1 MTMFSNS
8 AKRSLNKFATVSVI
22 AILAVY
28 SANTAMAQ
36 EAIGDDEGDIVV
48 TGSILQAQQASVA
61 AKRNAD
67 NVIDVASADS
77 VGRFPDENTAAALA
91 RLPGVAV
98 QRDQG
103 QARYIQVRGAP
114 NRWTS
119 VSIDGIP
126 QTGVDESGGTRA
138 YRFDSVPAVLLSE
151 LRVNKSMTPD
161 LTAEAITANVDMRTY
176 SPLSQ
181 KGLNVS
187 GDIGYGFMDLGN
199 GEQRQGSMRA
209 SWSNGTFGMVLGG
222 SHYKRQQTTDN
233 REAEYDAL
241 GPINIDIRSYLLDR
255 ANNSMFGAI
264 EFAPSDGLKF
274 YVRGTY
280 TEFKDD
286 EQRNAYQLDLNRG
299 TGTRGLLTGDLV
311 GVRMTAA
318 FNDGK
323 YRNKNTILASGAD
336 YDNGNGLLANVA
348 LGYTKTENT
357 TNLPLVQASTSGL
370 NSPSVHYDR
379 SGDARFPIV
388 QLYSTVLNGTTQA
401 RGSAL
406 TTFNQTTLNAVS
418 AIAIPI
424 IQSTVSDAYTAKVDL
439 TKESDGLLLKAGIY
453 GSKRDIDGNTL
464 AVGSVLPLGATG
476 FNVNNYVTDQPW
488 NTGFPLGFSLN
499 NVDNPRLNRDLQAAL
514 TGLGFN
520 PNNAIPA
527 ASRYVQEEQIGAAYA
542 MAQLDMGALQ
552 ITGGARLE
560 YYQLDNSGTA
570 LIGTSA
576 TPLSNSSDYLD
587 IFPSLNLRFNA
598 SDDLVFRV
606 AGQRGV
612 TRPAYAAIRVGSSV
626 SDVNQTIAGGNPFL
640 VPETTWGTDAS
651 AEYYLPG
658 NGIISVAAF
667 YRAVDNVLYSSSRV
681 IGDDLYNSNGVDR
694 SGYRLTSTFNG
705 TNGNL
710 YGVEF
715 NIEHQLDFLPGL
727 LSGFGVQANV
737 TLLGGDFD
745 AQQPDGTTN
754 KAPFQGL
761 SDTVANAS
769 VFYEKGGLSAR
780 VSYQWRSDYL
790 DTLGGFGAGEFRQ
803 GYENLD
809 ITLRYELTKNI
820 TLFADLANI
829 TNEIYSAYEGTKET
843 PAEVEQIGSRY
854 LFGMRFNF

>member
-1 MTMFSNS
+1 MARIVT
-8 AKRSLNKFATVSVI
+8 LNTKLVLLLGTALSFTEAP
-22 AILAVY
+22 
-28 SANTAMAQ
+28 AMAQ
-36 EAIGDDEGDIVV
+36 DASGEASDEGEIIV
-48 TGSILQAQQASVA
+48 TGSILQSQQASVE
-61 AKRNAD
+61 AKRDAD
-67 NVIDVASADS
+67 NVVDIASADA

-126 QTGVDESGGTRA
+126 QTGVDESGDTRS
-138 YRFDSVPAVLLSE
+138 YRFDSIPAVLLSE
-151 LRVNKSMTPD
+151 LRVNKSLTPD
-161 LTAEAITANVDMRTY
+161 ITAEAITANVDMRTY
-176 SPLSQ
+176 SPLSKQ
-181 KGLNVS
+181 GVNIS
-187 GDIGYGFMDLGN
+187 GDLGYGFMDLGK
-199 GEQRQGSMRA
+199 GEQRQGSLRA
-209 SWSNGTFGMVLGG
+209 SWSNDTFGVVVGG
-222 SHYKRQQTTDN
+222 SHYKRHQTTDN

-241 GPINIDIRSYLLDR
+241 GPLNIDIRSYILDR
-255 ANNSMFGAI
+255 ENNSLFGAI
-264 EFAPSDGLKF
+264 ELAPSEGLKF
-274 YVRGTY
+274 YARGIY

-318 FNDGK
+318 FNDGQ
-323 YRNKNTILASGAD
+323 YRNKNTIFATGMD
-336 YDNGNGLLANVA
+336 YDNGNGFVANLA
-348 LGYTKTENT
+348 LGFTKTENT

-370 NSPSVHYDR
+370 NSPSLTYDR
-379 SGDARFPIV
+379 SADPRFPIV
-388 QLYSTVLNGTTQA
+388 QLYSTVLVGTTPT
-401 RGSAL
+401 RGAPITS
-406 TTFNQTTLNAVS
+406 FNQTSLNPAA

-424 IQSTVSDAYTAKVDL
+424 IQSTVSDAYTAKLDVA
-439 TKESDGLLLKAGIY
+439 KESDGLTLKAGLY
-453 GSKRDIDGNTL
+453 GSKREIDGNTL
-464 AVGSVLPLGATG
+464 STGSILSLATTT
-476 FNVNNYVTDQPW
+476 FNVNNYVTSTPW
-488 NTGFPLGFSLN
+488 NTGFPLGFTLN
-499 NVDNPRLNRDLQAAL
+499 YVDNPRLNADLQVAL

-520 PNNAIPA
+520 PANGIPA

-542 MAQLDMGALQ
+542 MAQFDLGVLQ

-560 YYQLDNSGTA
+560 YYELTNSGTSVVGA
-570 LIGTSA
+570 TA
-576 TPLSNSSDYLD
+576 TPLSNSTDYLD

-598 SDDLVFRV
+598 GDNLVFRL

-626 SDVNQTIAGGNPFL
+626 SDANMTISGGNPFL
-640 VPETTWGTDAS
+640 VPETTWGADAS
-651 AEYYLPG
+651 LEYYLPS
-658 NGIISVAAF
+658 NGIISLAAF
-667 YRAVDNVLYSSSRV
+667 YRSVDNVLYSSSRV
-681 IGDDLYNSNGVDR
+681 IGDDFYNSNGMDR
-694 SGYRLTSTFNG
+694 SDYRLTSTFNG
-705 TNGNL
+705 SNGKL

-715 NIEHQLDFLPGL
+715 NIEHQLDFLPGAF
-727 LSGFGVQANV
+727 SGFGVQANL

-745 AQQPDGTTN
+745 ALQPDGTTV

-769 VFYEKGGLSAR
+769 IFYEKGGLSAR

-809 ITLRYELTKNI
+809 VTVRYALNENI
-820 TLFADLANI
+820 TLFADLANL
-829 TNEIYSAYEGTKET
+829 TNETYVAYEGTSAT

-854 LFGMRFNF
+854 LFGIRFNF